1 MAPLRQAAAIAAHHG
16 TALASAGAA
25 LFVGALMVIPRPG
38 GSEGSQQL
46 LLWECH
52 AGGGDGGQLVAT
64 LLPESG
70 MARTII
76 PAVTAGRDEAGAA
89 RDLAFGPFAR
99 E

>member
-1 MAPLRQAAAIAAHHG
+1 MAPLRQAAAVAARHG

-38 GSEGSQQL
+38 GSAGSQQP

-52 AGGGDGGQLVAT
+52 AGGGDGGLLAAT
-64 LLPESG
+64 FLPESG

-76 PAVTAGRDEAGAA
+76 PAVTAGRDGTAA
-89 RDLAFGPFAR
+89 AQDIAKLIPR
-99 E
+99 